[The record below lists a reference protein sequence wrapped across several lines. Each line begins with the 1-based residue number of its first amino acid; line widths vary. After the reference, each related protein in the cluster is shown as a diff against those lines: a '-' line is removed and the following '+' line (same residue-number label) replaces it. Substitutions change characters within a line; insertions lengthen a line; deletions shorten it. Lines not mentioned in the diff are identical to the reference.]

1 MKHRAPRDI
10 EFKNVSKLFYK
21 QEQATLKE
29 LIPAIIRGKSAAGS
43 FWALDN
49 VSFSVQKGE
58 VIGIVG
64 SNGSG
69 KSTLLKLIAGVTNP
83 TNGDVITHGRVVPL
97 IELGAGFHAELTG
110 RENIYLNGSILGMSR
125 NELDQKL
132 GAIIKFSELNDFI
145 DQPIKH
151 YSSGMYLRLA
161 FSVAVH
167 LKPDIVLIDEILS
180 VGDENFQRKSLNKI
194 QEIIAQQVTVVIVSH
209 SLDVLST
216 LCTRIIWLEKGKLR
230 MDGRSSDV
238 IATYRQGMFSQFQEK
253 KLEQNSS
260 QPEAPTAQ
268 APAGSISHFKEWG
281 NLHARITR
289 ISITDEHGNAQ
300 DEFQAGETLKVTLHY
315 DNPKKLTPLNVAI
328 GITRYDDVYIGG
340 VTTQLDTFTIKTGN
354 KTSGE
359 VTLTIDDLSLLEGQF
374 YLRAALFGVLESDP
388 YHFWHHS
395 NTFKVLNIKRQSRG
409 MLKFVHHWD

>member
-1 MKHRAPRDI
+1 MKHQEHPVI

-29 LIPAIIRGKSAAGS
+29 LIPALVRGKSAMDS
-43 FWALDN
+43 FWALDKI
-49 VSFSVQKGE
+49 SLSVQKGE

-83 TNGDVITHGRVVPL
+83 THGSITTHGRVVPL
-97 IELGAGFHAELTG
+97 IELGAGFHAELSG

-125 NELDQKL
+125 KEIDQKL
-132 GAIIKFSELNDFI
+132 NNIIAFAELKDFI

-167 LKPDIVLIDEILS
+167 LQPDIVLIDEILS

-209 SLDVLST
+209 SLDLLST
-216 LCTRIIWLEKGKLR
+216 LCTRIIWVEKGKLR
-230 MDGRSSDV
+230 MDDRSSDV
-238 IATYRQGMFSQFQEK
+238 IAAYRQEMSGQFQEK
-253 KLEQNSS
+253 KLKNGEQAALSDGLSS
-260 QPEAPTAQ
+260 TKQN
-268 APAGSISHFKEWG
+268 SHFKEWG
-281 NLHARITR
+281 NLEAKITN
-289 ISITDEHGNAQ
+289 IVVTDEKGKAQ
-300 DEFQAGETLKVTLHY
+300 DEFQADDTIKVTLRY
-315 DNPKKLTPLNVAI
+315 DNPKKLHPLNVALS
-328 GITRYDDVYIGG
+328 ITRYDDVYVGG
-340 VTTQLDTFTIKTGN
+340 VTTQLDKFVIKDGS

-359 VTLTIDDLSLLEGQF
+359 VTLTITDLSLLEGQF
-374 YLRAALFGVLESDP
+374 YIRGALFGTLESDP